1 MSEFTKPI
9 EDVGRQAKDYVDLR
23 LADIKLRLV
32 KGLSTALGKIVY
44 VQILMLVL
52 SVLLIA
58 LAVGGVLLLGEL
70 IGSYTSGA
78 FIMAGIF
85 AVVILA
91 LYLLRDKL
99 FKNTFVPMF
108 AKLFFDDEEDDHE
121 TE

>member
-1 MSEFTKPI
+1 MNEFTKPM
-9 EDVGRQAKDYVDLR
+9 EDLGRQAKDYVDLR
-23 LADIKLRLV
+23 LTDIKLRLV
-32 KGLSTALGKIVY
+32 KGLATALGKIVY

-70 IGSYTSGA
+70 FGSYTSGA
-78 FIMAGIF
+78 FIMAGLF
-85 AVVILA
+85 AMVILV

-108 AKLFFDDEEDDHE
+108 AKLFFDDEENDHE

>member
-1 MSEFTKPI
+1 MSEFTKPM
-9 EDVGRQAKDYVDLR
+9 EDLGRQAKDYVDLR
-23 LADIKLRLV
+23 LTDIKLRLV
-32 KGLSTALGKIVY
+32 KGLATALGKIVY

-78 FIMAGIF
+78 FIMAGLF
-85 AVVILA
+85 AMVILV

-108 AKLFFDDEEDDHE
+108 AKLFFDDEENDHE